1 MDYHI
6 PTNIN
11 RNSIKT
17 EFESFFQNL
26 LYDLSNMPEN
36 VISKVKTKLRNTYEK
51 CRLVKVP
58 YKQKKIIY
66 NLSNR
71 KDIVILKEDKGRGV
85 VIMDHSKYIEKC
97 MSFLSSNHFKHL
109 PNDPTKYNGQFEK
122 LSQNCMS
129 KKSTR
134 NCIQQ
139 YPAQVNFMELL
150 RYTNSP

>member
-1 MDYHI
+1 MYNLTQEEHEALSYSMDYHI

-36 VISKVKTKLRNTYEK
+36 VISKVKTKLHNTYEK

-58 YKQKKIIY
+58 YKQKKIIS

-85 VIMDHSKYIEKC
+85 VIMDQSNYIE
-97 MSFLSSNHFKHL
+97 SSNHFKHL
-109 PNDPTKYNGQFEK
+109 PNDPTKLLEK
-122 LSQNCMS
+122 KNTADNS
-129 KKSTR
+129 K
-134 NCIQQ
+134 N
-139 YPAQVNFMELL
+139 
-150 RYTNSP
+150 